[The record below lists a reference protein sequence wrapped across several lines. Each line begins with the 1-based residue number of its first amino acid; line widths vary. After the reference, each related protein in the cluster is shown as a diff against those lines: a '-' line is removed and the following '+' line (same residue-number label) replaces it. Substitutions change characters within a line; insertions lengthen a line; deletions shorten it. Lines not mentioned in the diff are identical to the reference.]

1 MTPEVQGVA
10 HGVVRPRIK
19 EIVMGRLG
27 PLEIII
33 IAAVVLVLFG
43 RGKISN
49 LMGEVGKGITA
60 FKRGVK
66 DGSAEAEAAAA
77 AAVEAAR
84 DVTPETEK
92 EKA

>member
-1 MTPEVQGVA
+1 
-10 HGVVRPRIK
+10 
-19 EIVMGRLG
+19 MGRLG

-33 IAAVVLVLFG
+33 IAAVVLILFG

-66 DGSAEAEAAAA
+66 DNSAEAAEAAA
-77 AAVEAAR
+77 AAVEAVK
-84 DVTPETEK
+84 DVTPESEK
-92 EKA
+92 DKV

>member
-1 MTPEVQGVA
+1 
-10 HGVVRPRIK
+10 
-19 EIVMGRLG
+19 MGRLG

-33 IAAVVLVLFG
+33 IAAVVLILFG

-66 DGSAEAEAAAA
+66 DGSAEATEAAN
-77 AAVEAAR
+77 AAVEAVK
-84 DVTPETEK
+84 DVTPESEK
-92 EKA
+92 DKV

>member
-1 MTPEVQGVA
+1 
-10 HGVVRPRIK
+10 
-19 EIVMGRLG
+19 MGRLG

-66 DGSAEAEAAAA
+66 DGAAEADAAAA

-84 DVTPETEK
+84 DVTPDAEK
-92 EKA
+92 EKV

>member
-1 MTPEVQGVA
+1 
-10 HGVVRPRIK
+10 
-19 EIVMGRLG
+19 MGRLG

-33 IAAVVLVLFG
+33 IAAVVLILFG

-66 DGSAEAEAAAA
+66 DGSAEAAEAANV
-77 AAVEAAR
+77 AVEAVK
-84 DVTPETEK
+84 DVTPESEK
-92 EKA
+92 DKV

>member
-1 MTPEVQGVA
+1 
-10 HGVVRPRIK
+10 
-19 EIVMGRLG
+19 MGRLG

-33 IAAVVLVLFG
+33 IAAVVLILFG

-66 DGSAEAEAAAA
+66 DGNAEANEAAA
-77 AAVEAAR
+77 AAVEAVK
-84 DVTPETEK
+84 DITPEFAK
-92 EKA
+92 DKV

>member
-1 MTPEVQGVA
+1 
-10 HGVVRPRIK
+10 
-19 EIVMGRLG
+19 MGRLG

-66 DGSAEAEAAAA
+66 DSSAEATEAAA
-77 AAVEAAR
+77 AAVEAVK
-84 DVTPETEK
+84 DVTPESEK
-92 EKA
+92 DKV

>member
-1 MTPEVQGVA
+1 
-10 HGVVRPRIK
+10 
-19 EIVMGRLG
+19 MGRLG

-66 DGSAEAEAAAA
+66 DGSAEADAAAA

-92 EKA
+92 EKV

>member
-1 MTPEVQGVA
+1 
-10 HGVVRPRIK
+10 
-19 EIVMGRLG
+19 MGRLG

-33 IAAVVLVLFG
+33 IAAVVLILFG

-66 DGSAEAEAAAA
+66 DSSAEATEAAA
-77 AAVEAAR
+77 AAVEAVK
-84 DVTPETEK
+84 DITPETEK
-92 EKA
+92 DKV